1 MTRPALACSLLAAS
15 SLLAACAAPR
25 PAVPTSAAPTSGPA
39 AEARSPGPLTRAER
53 TDFRETSAYADVLAF
68 LDALPA
74 DARRHRTAFGTTG
87 EGRALPLV
95 VWGAPDATP
104 EAVRATGKTRVLLFA
119 NIHAGEV
126 DGKEALLVLLRDLAA
141 GRHDAWADSLVLLV
155 APIYNADGNERVDVG
170 NRPLQNGP
178 VAGMGQRPNAAGLD
192 LNRDFAKLRAPETRA
207 LVGLM
212 RAYDPHVVA
221 DLHTTDGTPMA
232 YGLTYAPGLNPA
244 TPAAISDDLFGR
256 WLPEISSRLAAT
268 GGPLSYHYGNVP
280 GAFGEEA
287 AAPRGWYSYSA
298 QIRYSANY
306 VGARGRYGILSESY
320 SYDPF
325 ETRVRSSRR
334 FAEEIAE
341 QAWRE
346 ATHVRRAVEAGDR
359 MTVTGQDVA
368 VRSTFEALPAPA
380 EVLLGRVDTL
390 ANPVSGA
397 PMLRNTG
404 AVLRETM
411 PAYIRFR
418 ASETTRAPR
427 AYAVLFG
434 PWQAGVRE
442 LLDLH
447 GVPYTLGFVWGTARE
462 GFRVDSVRVSPRPS
476 ANAPGVEAF
485 GAWVPVPAEAGPPPR
500 LAAALLVPTS
510 GPLGR
515 LAVLLLDPRSDDGVV
530 AWGLVPP
537 DALAPGDLAPIQR
550 LPR

>member
-1 MTRPALACSLLAAS
+1 MRRTTTRLALLLGALALAGCG
-15 SLLAACAAPR
+15 LGPR
-25 PAVPTSAAPTSGPA
+25 LGTRCVFPGMET
-39 AEARSPGPLTRAER
+39 RSPGPLTRAER
-53 TDFRETSAYADVLAF
+53 TGFRETSTYADVLTF
-68 LDALPA
+68 LDALPP
-74 DARRHRTAFGTTG
+74 DPRRHRTTFGTTG

-104 EAVRATGKTRVLLFA
+104 EAIRATGKTRVLLFA

-126 DGKEALLVLLRDLAA
+126 DGKEAMLILLRDLAA
-141 GRHDAWADSLVLLV
+141 GRHAAWADSLVLMI
-155 APIYNADGNERVDVG
+155 APIYNADGNERVAVD

-192 LNRDFAKLRAPETRA
+192 LNRDFAKMRAPETRA
-207 LVGLM
+207 LTGLI
-212 RAYDPHVVA
+212 RATDPHVVV

-232 YGLTYAPGLNPA
+232 YGLTYAPPLNPG
-244 TPAAISDDLFGR
+244 TPAPISADLFDR
-256 WLPEISSRLAAT
+256 WLPQISARLAAS
-268 GGPLSYHYGNVP
+268 GGPFAYHYGNVP

-287 AAPRGWYSYSA
+287 DAPRGWYSYSG

-306 VGARGRYGILSESY
+306 VGLRGRYGILSESY

-334 FAEEIAE
+334 FAEEVVE
-341 QAWRE
+341 QTYRE
-346 ATHVRRAVEAGDR
+346 ATHVREATEAADR
-359 MTVTGQDVA
+359 LTITGQDVA
-368 VRSTFEALPAPA
+368 VRSAFEALPAPV

-404 AVLRETM
+404 EIIRETM
-411 PAYIRFR
+411 PVYNRFR
-418 ASETTRAPR
+418 ASETTRAPQT
-427 AYAVLFG
+427 YVVVFG
-434 PWQAGVRE
+434 PWQESVRE

-462 GFRVDSVRVSPRPS
+462 GFRVDSVRTSPRPS

-485 GAWVPVPAEAGPPPR
+485 GRWVPVPAEAGDPPR
-500 LAAALLVPTS
+500 LAASLLVPTS

-537 DALAPGDLAPIQR
+537 DALHAGDLAPIQR
-550 LPR
+550 LP